1 MSHTRRLLASLS
13 ALTLALSLTSCDVL
27 PPPAEAN
34 TSGDLHSSIILSEA
48 QVAQRFFHAYKT
60 HNRAA
65 AAKVAS
71 STALDKLTWDA
82 SAGSASNLRLEQTDN
97 GYAIAYDG
105 GAILLTILSDGHVGA
120 NVADVEMIAD

>member
-1 MSHTRRLLASLS
+1 MSLTRRLLGTLS
-13 ALTLALSLTSCDVL
+13 ALTLAFSLTSCDTL
-27 PPPAEAN
+27 PPPDGVDEPGAVSPASVL
-34 TSGDLHSSIILSEA
+34 TEA
-48 QVAQRFFHAYKT
+48 QVAQRFFQAYKN

-71 STALDKLTWDA
+71 STALDKLNWDA
-82 SAGSASNLRLEQTDN
+82 SAGSASNLRLEQGDN

>member
-1 MSHTRRLLASLS
+1 MSRHHRLLA
-13 ALTLALSLTSCDVL
+13 ALTLAFGITSCETL
-27 PPPAEAN
+27 PPPDGADEPGAVS
-34 TSGDLHSSIILSEA
+34 TASILTEA
-48 QVAQRFFHAYKT
+48 QVAQRFFQAYKT

-71 STALDKLTWDA
+71 STALDKLSWDA
-82 SAGSASNLRLEQTDN
+82 SAGSSSNLRLEQTDN

-105 GAILLTILSDGHVGA
+105 GAILLSIFSDGHVGA

>member
-1 MSHTRRLLASLS
+1 MLSRHLLLA
-13 ALTLALSLTSCDVL
+13 ALPALALALSLTSCDTL
-27 PPPAEAN
+27 PPPDGVDEPGAVSA
-34 TSGDLHSSIILSEA
+34 SSILTED
-48 QVAQRFFHAYKT
+48 QVARRFFQAYKN

-71 STALDKLTWDA
+71 STALDKLSWDA
-82 SAGSASNLRLEQTDN
+82 SAGSASNLRLEQTDS

-120 NVADVEMIAD
+120 SVADVEMIAD

>member
-1 MSHTRRLLASLS
+1 MICNRQQLGAFF
-13 ALTLALSLTSCDVL
+13 ALTLALSLTSCETL
-27 PPPAEAN
+27 PPPDGVDEPGAVSKA
-34 TSGDLHSSIILSEA
+34 SILTES
-48 QVAQRFFHAYKT
+48 QVAQRFFQAYKN

-71 STALDKLTWDA
+71 DTALDKLNWDA
-82 SAGSASNLRLEQTDN
+82 DAGSSSNLRLEHTDN

-105 GAILLTILSDGHVGA
+105 GAILLSIFSDGHVGA

>member
-1 MSHTRRLLASLS
+1 MSHAHRLLGTLT
-13 ALTLALSLTSCDVL
+13 ALTLSLSLASCDTL
-27 PPPAEAN
+27 PPPDGVDEPGAV
-34 TSGDLHSSIILSEA
+34 SSRPVLSEA
-48 QVAQRFFHAYKT
+48 QVAQRFFQAYKS

-71 STALDKLTWDA
+71 STALDKLSWDA
-82 SAGSASNLRLEQTDN
+82 SAGSASNLRLEQTDD